1 MKLQDLK
8 IERDDFSVF
17 LELNPREKIEFL
29 SDATEHGIE
38 ESIIKQIDN
47 LANRFLPEMPYIETK
62 DIQVGNY
69 KLSMKNIMDVDG
81 NELSI
86 LKGGEKT
93 FNNSR
98 LRTVYIEVDKNQV
111 VCEEIL
117 TKYGFVL
124 ADKPSENQIWKND

>member
-69 KLSMKNIMDVDG
+69 KLSITIFKDEMHFNSNSMRAIRRFVSKLWNDGMLLSKLNI
-81 NELSI
+81 
-86 LKGGEKT
+86 KKT
-93 FNNSR
+93 EFDIYRYFKAYKIIGRGTPICPN
-98 LRTVYIEVDKNQV
+98 
-111 VCEEIL
+111 
-117 TKYGFVL
+117 
-124 ADKPSENQIWKND
+124 